1 MRVSCRV
8 QGNATV
14 GVRRQYTGTA
24 GRIENSQIAVSLV
37 HATPRGHAAV
47 DRELYLPRAW
57 TDHPERCRGAGLGGS
72 TARGLDAGD
81 GRQGRRDGA
90 GGVAGAWGRD
100 PDDDSGARTGRKR
113 RRVRLPAARVGPG
126 QPAG

>member
-57 TDHPERCRGAGLGGS
+57 TDHPERCRGAGLGGKFRVDLLMRKVPRRGWQQLS
-72 TARGLDAGD
+72 VGAGARGPRRYTSTPATPNSSPTSRAS
-81 GRQGRRDGA
+81 GRCR
-90 GGVAGAWGRD
+90 
-100 PDDDSGARTGRKR
+100 
-113 RRVRLPAARVGPG
+113 
-126 QPAG
+126 